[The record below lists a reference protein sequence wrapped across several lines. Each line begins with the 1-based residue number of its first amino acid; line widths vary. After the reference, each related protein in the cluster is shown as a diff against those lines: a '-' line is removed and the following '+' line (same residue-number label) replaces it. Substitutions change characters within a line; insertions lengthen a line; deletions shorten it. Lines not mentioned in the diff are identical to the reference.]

1 MRLRIQLPEVR
12 PDDYEVPL
20 ACPHGCGGRHFVL
33 HQRRRKAVCDPTYPE
48 VIVRRY
54 KCLRCERSFCVHPTG
69 ITADHRSQ
77 RLRGIGVM
85 LYVMGLSYGGVAD
98 VLAAMGWAGS
108 KSSIYRDVQAAG
120 EGVARIHQRQ
130 TGRCVRVASADA
142 TYVTCR
148 GQEVTVAVALDAL
161 AGDVL
166 EVELV
171 EGESADALRPLL
183 TRLQAEFGIEAILT
197 DDQDSY
203 KVLSDE
209 LALEHGICRAH
220 VNRNVAKLV
229 DQLSEQLLRLPDG
242 PLPEIGRTVSTD
254 SPASGGWTST
264 T

>member
-1 MRLRIQLPEVR
+1 
-12 PDDYEVPL
+12 
-20 ACPHGCGGRHFVL
+20 VL
-33 HQRRRKAVCDPTYPE
+33 HQRRRKVVCDPTYPE
-48 VIVRRY
+48 VIIRRY

-166 EVELV
+166 EIELV

-197 DDQDSY
+197 DD
-203 KVLSDE
+203 
-209 LALEHGICRAH
+209 
-220 VNRNVAKLV
+220 
-229 DQLSEQLLRLPDG
+229 
-242 PLPEIGRTVSTD
+242 
-254 SPASGGWTST
+254 
-264 T
+264 